1 MAKPIKVG
9 ELPSTRR
16 PRVDLSFAEDLRSDP
31 GVYYELDAFDKEST
45 ASSRRT
51 VYTTH
56 LGPEGFRF
64 ATRRVDG
71 MHRVYGMFPKPA
83 KKAAAKKPTSKK

>member
-1 MAKPIKVG
+1 MAEPIKVG

-16 PRVDLSFAEDLRSDP
+16 PRVDMGFVETLMADP
-31 GVYYELDAFDKEST
+31 GVYFELGAFEKEST

-51 VYTTH
+51 VYTSH
-56 LGPEGFRF
+56 LGDQGFVF

-71 MHRVYGMFPKPA
+71 MHRVYGAYEPPTKAA
-83 KKAAAKKPTSKK
+83 KKAADK